1 MKNIS
6 IWLDELEKK
15 SFKRLDKDIN
25 VDVLVV
31 GGGITGISTAYHLS
45 TGDLKVCLVEK
56 NKLMEGVTSRTTG
69 KLTYLQENIYSK
81 LVNFHGKEKS
91 KLYLESQKEAIKL
104 VKGIIDSNKIDCNLD
119 KVSSY
124 VFDYDDIESVEEE
137 IKLLNEFGVSLKL
150 SNVFPN
156 GEDINNA
163 YFVEDTYVFHPIKY
177 LSKLVDICSDRGIN
191 FYEDTKVI
199 SVDEEDGYYICK
211 TDNNIIKA
219 KYVVI
224 AVHYPYFLFPFLMP
238 FKSYLEKSYI
248 EAFKVTKNYRFS
260 AINITKPIIS
270 TRYYENDDDIYQ
282 LVLTN
287 SHNYCFKNDEEKN
300 FEELFNYNDQEAEYS
315 WSNKDIM
322 TNDLLPYIGRLN
334 DSNVLIGTGYNTWGM
349 TNGSLAGKIISDI
362 ILDRKNRYIDL
373 FNPHRKLNLG
383 SFLNFPVALF
393 SSAYSFLKTKVSKNK
408 EWYSERVRFEKRNGR
423 DVGIYIDD
431 DKQEHIVYNLC
442 PHMKCSLIFNE
453 IEKTWDCPCHGS
465 RFDIDGK
472 SIEGPSNYDITYS
485 EE

>member
-1 MKNIS
+1 MKNNS
-6 IWLDELEKK
+6 IWLDGIKKQNFRKLEK
-15 SFKRLDKDIN
+15 DID
-25 VDVLVV
+25 VDVLIV
-31 GGGITGISTAYHLS
+31 GGGITGVSSAYHLS
-45 TGDLKVCLVEK
+45 TGDLSVCLVEK
-56 NKLMEGVTSRTTG
+56 NKLLEGVTSRTTG

-81 LVNFHGKEKS
+81 LVDFHGKEKS
-91 KLYLESQKEAIKL
+91 KLYLDSQKDAIKL
-104 VKGIIDSNKIDCNLD
+104 VNGIIDSNKIDCNLE
-119 KVSSY
+119 KVKSY
-124 VFDYDDIESVEEE
+124 VFDYKDIESVEDE
-137 IKLLNEFGVSLKL
+137 INLLNEFGVDLKL
-150 SNVFPN
+150 SDVLPS
-156 GEDINNA
+156 GENINSS
-163 YFVEDTYVFHPIKY
+163 YFVEDTYVFHPLKY
-177 LSKLVDICSDRGIN
+177 LSKLVDVCVDRN
-191 FYEDTKVI
+191 VKFYEDTKII
-199 SVDEEDGYYICK
+199 SVDEEDDYYICK

-248 EAFKVTKNYRFS
+248 EAFKVKKNYNFS
-260 AINITKPIIS
+260 AINISKPIIS
-270 TRYYENDDDIYQ
+270 TRFYENKDDIYQ
-282 LVLTN
+282 IFLTN

-300 FEELFNYNDQEAEYS
+300 FEELFKIDERDADYT

-334 DSNVLIGTGYNTWGM
+334 ESNILIGTGYNTWGM

-362 ILDRKNRYIDL
+362 ILDGKNRYIEL
-373 FNPHRKLNLG
+373 FDPHRKLNLG

-393 SSAYSFLKTKVSKNK
+393 SSAYSFVKTKVSKNK
-408 EWYSERVRFEKRNGR
+408 EWYSDRVSFEKRNGKN
-423 DVGIYIDD
+423 VGIYVDD
-431 DKQEHIVYNLC
+431 EGVEHVVYNLC